1 MEDCYDLK
9 TIDEVDLVS
18 LDQPFS
24 FPKYQRRENRDFIN
38 LQICTDNIM
47 NEVLHIFDILI
58 FRNFAAPKLQFE
70 SRERLRH
77 AVGSCVPTRMLSI
90 VLPEH
95 ISSGRL
101 VRVIGDEFDEGRS
114 IKIVNLY

>member
-1 MEDCYDLK
+1 
-9 TIDEVDLVS
+9 
-18 LDQPFS
+18 
-24 FPKYQRRENRDFIN
+24 
-38 LQICTDNIM
+38 
-47 NEVLHIFDILI
+47 
-58 FRNFAAPKLQFE
+58 
-70 SRERLRH
+70 
-77 AVGSCVPTRMLSI
+77 MLSI